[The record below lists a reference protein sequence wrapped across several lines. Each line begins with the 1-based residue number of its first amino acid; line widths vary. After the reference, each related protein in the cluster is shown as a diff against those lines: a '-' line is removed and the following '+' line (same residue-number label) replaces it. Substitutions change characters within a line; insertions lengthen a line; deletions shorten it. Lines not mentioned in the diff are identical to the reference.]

1 MQFLSHMKLKK
12 GETKVDTSILLR
24 SWNQIAMEVATETK
38 WGEETEG
45 MVIHRLFHLE
55 IHPIYIH

>member
-1 MQFLSHMKLKK
+1 MKLKK